1 MAIVRAEKRSMATKV
16 PSRLYTR
23 VLEDCKLRRKVGLC
37 VHGHISLS
45 QKIQNFSEADC
56 GYLGGRLLDLN
67 KALLLEAFANDSVK
81 LFLQAA
87 ANLLV
92 SRPDYLV

>member
-1 MAIVRAEKRSMATKV
+1 M
-16 PSRLYTR
+16 
-23 VLEDCKLRRKVGLC
+23 
-37 VHGHISLS
+37 ISLF
-45 QKIQNFSEADC
+45 QKIQKFSEADC

-67 KALLLEAFANDSVK
+67 KAHGALLLEAFANDSVK